1 MQIKM
6 DKLIAEFPKNI
17 DDALETARSLE
28 FKSLH
33 NKNFT
38 SVVICGMGGSGIGGK
53 LVAQLVAAEANIPIL
68 ANQNYN
74 LPEFINE
81 TTLVIGS
88 SYSGYTEET
97 LTAVKAAK
105 DKGATI
111 AAVCSGGELY
121 DFCKANN
128 YDVVKMPAGNPPR
141 SALAFS
147 SIHLLN
153 MLFQAGVISDL
164 KLKELENC
172 REHLNNHILEIKEE
186 AKKLAEFIPNKEL
199 IMYSTPE
206 FEPVVIRA
214 RQQYNENAKILC
226 SHHVVPE
233 MNHNELVGWG
243 GGDDRYGVLFI
254 DSPSTL
260 ERNKFRMNLC
270 KEIIAKK
277 TPHVFVLEAK
287 GANLIEE
294 VMYIIHIIDWSSIM
308 LADIFNVDPI
318 EIDVIN
324 YLKGELSKI

>member
-17 DDALETARSLE
+17 DDALETARNLE
-28 FKSLH
+28 FKSLQ
-33 NKNFT
+33 NRNFT

-53 LVAQLVAAEANIPIL
+53 LVAQLVANEANIPIL

-81 TTLVIGS
+81 NTLVIGS

-97 LTAVKAAK
+97 LTAVRAAK
-105 DKGATI
+105 EKGATI

-121 DFCKANN
+121 DFCKENN

-164 KLKELENC
+164 KLKELEAC
-172 REHLNNHILEIKEE
+172 RAHLNDNIIEIKDQ

-214 RQQYNENAKILC
+214 RQQFNENAKILC

-270 KEIIAKK
+270 KEIIAEK

-294 VMYIIHIIDWSSIM
+294 VMYIIHIIDWASIM
-308 LADIFNVDPI
+308 LAKIFEVDPI